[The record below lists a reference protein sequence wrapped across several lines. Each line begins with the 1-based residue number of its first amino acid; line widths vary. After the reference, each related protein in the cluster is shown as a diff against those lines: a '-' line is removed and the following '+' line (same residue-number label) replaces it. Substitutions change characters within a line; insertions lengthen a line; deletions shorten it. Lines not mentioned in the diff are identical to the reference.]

1 MRLIRKLTHET
12 VSLEDGFLWSDEFDW
27 KPIEQKLERSITGA
41 AIIQEGRK
49 QSGRPITLNPAD
61 DGMGWIKLRD
71 LRKVQA
77 WSVLH
82 EQFTLEFEWPH
93 DMRQFEVIFN
103 HEAGALEAK
112 PVKGIPAI
120 SLDDY
125 LNVTLRF
132 LELNNAD

>member
-1 MRLIRKLTHET
+1 MRLIRKSTHET

-49 QSGRPITLNPAD
+49 QSGRPITLNPAN

-132 LELNNAD
+132 LELNNAN

>member
-1 MRLIRKLTHET
+1 MKLIRKSTNET
-12 VSLEDGFLWSDEFDW
+12 VQLEDGFLWTDEFDW

-49 QSGRPITLNPAD
+49 QSGRPITLNPAN

-125 LNVTLRF
+125 FNVTLRF
-132 LELNNAD
+132 LELNNAN

>member
-1 MRLIRKLTHET
+1 MRLIRKSTHET

-61 DGMGWIKLRD
+61 NGMGWIKLRD

>member
-1 MRLIRKLTHET
+1 MRLIRKSTHET

-132 LELNNAD
+132 LELNNAN

>member
-1 MRLIRKLTHET
+1 MRLIRKSTHET

-61 DGMGWIKLRD
+61 HGMGWIKLRD

-93 DMRQFEVIFN
+93 DTRQFEVIFN

-132 LELNNAD
+132 LELNNAN

>member
-1 MRLIRKLTHET
+1 MRLIRKSTHET

-61 DGMGWIKLRD
+61 NGMGWIKLRD

-77 WSVLH
+77 WSVHH
-82 EQFTLEFEWPH
+82 EKFTLEFEWPH
-93 DMRQFEVIFN
+93 DTRQFEVIFN

-132 LELNNAD
+132 LELNNAN

>member
-1 MRLIRKLTHET
+1 MRLIRKSTHET

-49 QSGRPITLNPAD
+49 QSGRPITLNPAN

>member
-1 MRLIRKLTHET
+1 MKLIRKSTNET
-12 VSLEDGFLWSDEFDW
+12 VQLEDGFLWPDEFDW
-27 KPIEQKLERSITGA
+27 KPIEQKLERAITGA

-49 QSGRPITLNPAD
+49 QSGRPVTLNPAD
-61 DGMGWIKLRD
+61 EGMGWIKLRD

-77 WSVLH
+77 WSELQ

-93 DMRQFEVIFN
+93 DTRKFEVIFN

-112 PVKGIPAI
+112 PVKGIPVI

-125 LNVTLRF
+125 FNVTLRF

>member
-1 MRLIRKLTHET
+1 MRLIRKSTHET